1 MIPTNESPE
10 SPSGWA
16 LRVSDYLDKLQDCV
30 EKLDEALDDMRMG
43 TKRLAITEVDQSQL
57 RLAAALEELEQ
68 LIAAR
73 EVLIRAED
81 APSMGI
87 TIRDIL
93 AKQTDAYSK
102 ALLQR
107 CQKTSKE
114 IDNSR
119 ERAVALFV
127 CQFHLAD
134 LSESLLTLLRG
145 APGPR
150 ATYGNASDTRRPA
163 DMGGSILNRS
173 A

>member
-1 MIPTNESPE
+1 MIPIGEVPTS
-10 SPSGWA
+10 WA
-16 LRVSDYLDKLQDCV
+16 SRVSEYLDKLQNCV
-30 EKLDEALDDMRMG
+30 ERLDDALDEMRMG
-43 TKRLAITEVDQSQL
+43 TKRLAMSQVDQSHVN
-57 RLAAALEELEQ
+57 LAAALEELEL

-73 EVLIRAED
+73 EDLIRAED
-81 APSMGI
+81 TPGLGM

-93 AKQTDAYSK
+93 ANQNDNFSQS
-102 ALLQR
+102 LSQR
-107 CQKTSKE
+107 CQKLSQD
-114 IDNSR
+114 IDTSR

-145 APGPR
+145 APGHR

-163 DMGGSILNRS
+163 DIGGSLLNKS